1 MRGVV
6 EQNKNQDKSNLYR
19 HRFIS
24 AVIFSI
30 LICLS
35 STQSVFGAL
44 PWTSTIDTY
53 NPPGISP
60 LYDAR
65 SIELRT
71 FPSNPNDLYFFMD
84 LATTVPANLFNVP
97 GKKPWALIS
106 IYFTKPATLG
116 GNSENIRI
124 YVPSNFNQ
132 NLQYNK
138 YSTKI
143 AAAVPNS
150 DGSTKQSLNHCDPR
164 IYADVDTYSWLGF
177 VINKACAG
185 IPDSFW
191 VAGYITDDA
200 NGSTYDFAP
209 TVAEFVSITSSP
221 VVPTP
226 TPTPTQSVKK
236 FQVLNWDS
244 LAKSYP
250 LSKNEI
256 SFSIYSYSGLPLTG
270 QSLDSSVC
278 DIYLVEDIA
287 NVIFNAAGDCELS
300 FFQEGNYE
308 WTEITEYISFQ
319 ILANPKKSKPQV
331 YSTPSKKPSVSGS
344 ASGSSGSKSGSSTGE
359 VSGSITGGSAAKK
372 TTITCMKGSSIK
384 KITDVKPVCP
394 AGYKKK

>member
-1 MRGVV
+1 
-6 EQNKNQDKSNLYR
+6 
-19 HRFIS
+19 
-24 AVIFSI
+24 
-30 LICLS
+30 
-35 STQSVFGAL
+35 
-44 PWTSTIDTY
+44 
-53 NPPGISP
+53 
-60 LYDAR
+60 
-65 SIELRT
+65 
-71 FPSNPNDLYFFMD
+71 
-84 LATTVPANLFNVP
+84 
-97 GKKPWALIS
+97 
-106 IYFTKPATLG
+106 
-116 GNSENIRI
+116 
-124 YVPSNFNQ
+124 
-132 NLQYNK
+132 
-138 YSTKI
+138 
-143 AAAVPNS
+143 
-150 DGSTKQSLNHCDPR
+150 
-164 IYADVDTYSWLGF
+164 
-177 VINKACAG
+177 
-185 IPDSFW
+185 
-191 VAGYITDDA
+191 
-200 NGSTYDFAP
+200 
-209 TVAEFVSITSSP
+209 
-221 VVPTP
+221 
-226 TPTPTQSVKK
+226 
-236 FQVLNWDS
+236 VLNWDS

-331 YSTPSKKPSVSGS
+331 SSTPSKKPSVSGS